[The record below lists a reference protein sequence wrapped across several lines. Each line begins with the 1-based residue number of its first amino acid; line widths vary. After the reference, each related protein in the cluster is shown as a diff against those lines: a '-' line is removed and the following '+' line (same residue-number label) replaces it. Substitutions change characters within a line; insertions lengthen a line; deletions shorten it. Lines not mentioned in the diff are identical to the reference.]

1 MEAGIGQYVIPL
13 ESKGCDPRARAYR
26 NGKKFEQCK
35 QQAHKSVELHTNEI
49 STAGEIT
56 WARVMEVADH
66 DELVYKLSLKYL
78 REKGYDIGNGNFPRV
93 KSR

>member
-1 MEAGIGQYVIPL
+1 M
-13 ESKGCDPRARAYR
+13 ESKGCDPRVRAYR
-26 NGKKFEQCK
+26 HGKTFDQCK
-35 QQAHKSVELHTNEI
+35 QQARKSIELLSNEI
-49 STAGEIT
+49 STAGEIS